1 MFISHPIISLILF
14 AVVAFG
20 ASKVFRFISHHCNR
34 LMPSIGERRVKHIA
48 WTVVGRSLALMAA
61 PLLIPFGGPV
71 RTMIM
76 LIYVVYVSVSLWS
89 VYTGYFGRDNTE
101 SK

>member
-1 MFISHPIISLILF
+1 MFISHPFISLILF

-48 WTVVGRSLALMAA
+48 WTVVGTSLALMASA
-61 PLLIPFGGPV
+61 
-71 RTMIM
+71 
-76 LIYVVYVSVSLWS
+76 SLS
-89 VYTGYFGRDNTE
+89 LPPSMKKPSISR
-101 SK
+101 SPAR